1 MIDPKYIEK
10 MVDLLGLKHVRP
22 RKVPSNHEITT
33 ADNTEK
39 LDETRCSVYRAVLGC
54 LLYVAPD
61 RLSSPTERQYQH
73 LRYAVEY
80 LYTTRDYHLVLHC
93 SGKSFL
99 DETTMTERS
108 AFSSERPRLLEAV
121 SDADWAGVHDRHS
134 ISCGQ
139 LYMDGNLMFSYL
151 SHPVSPS

>member
-10 MVDLLGLKHVRP
+10 IVDLLRIKHVRP

-61 RLSSPTERQYQH
+61 RPDIQHTVSLLARGMSSPTERQYQH

-80 LYTTRDYHLVLHC
+80 LYTARDYHLVLHWT
-93 SGKSFL
+93 SQ
-99 DETTMTERS
+99 
-108 AFSSERPRLLEAV
+108 V
-121 SDADWAGVHDRHS
+121 
-134 ISCGQ
+134 
-139 LYMDGNLMFSYL
+139 N
-151 SHPVSPS
+151 PSWMRRR